1 MLAGVNLQPGAWD
14 PTAGL
19 TDNILI
25 SDVTM
30 HNVAT
35 PFHFS
40 MRKGNTANK
49 ITVNGANITGVYRA
63 AASVE
68 SWADTPFTNVVFRN
82 ISIEYTGGGTEE
94 QAKQVVK
101 APGVDARSLPVWG
114 FYARNVQNLFFD
126 NVSLRCGKPDAR
138 PVLMFDNIG
147 KLRMENL
154 IFDHF
159 TNVVKTVVSTNVSEI
174 ISSDKGNKF

>member
-1 MLAGVNLQPGAWD
+1 MDKVSISTNFAPQAIGPYSQAVRMGNLLFLSGQIPVD
-14 PTAGL
+14 P
-19 TDNILI
+19 
-25 SDVTM
+25 
-30 HNVAT
+30 
-35 PFHFS
+35 
-40 MRKGNTANK
+40 K
-49 ITVNGANITGVYRA
+49 TGEMVSG
-63 AASVE
+63 SV
-68 SWADTPFTNVVFRN
+68 
-82 ISIEYTGGGTEE
+82 EE

-101 APGVDARSLPVWG
+101 APGVDARPLPVWG

-126 NVSLRCGKPDAR
+126 NVSLRCEKPDAR
-138 PVLMFDNIG
+138 PVLMFDNIS